1 MFRIFTQHTLMTA
14 QLLCQIDQQR
24 HWRTGKAWDAYS
36 FISSSEYTCITWFHK
51 EYLSS
56 TPVQLI
62 PGSLITY
69 KLCVH
74 THKLKS
80 GPYLSYT
87 IRTIHCDAQFSKQ
100 NHKKLNDHAPRIV
113 PCQDLMKIG
122 LDHLSHPVYYCGF
135 LSQPYILRYATLR
148 HGNRIILN
156 EIGYTV
162 QTRAMARLGS
172 WAAVQSPELDALFI
186 FFDHST

>member
-1 MFRIFTQHTLMTA
+1 MYYLVP
-14 QLLCQIDQQR
+14 QR
-24 HWRTGKAWDAYS
+24 VPV
-36 FISSSEYTCITWFHK
+36 ISPGPADSRESD
-51 EYLSS
+51 YLQ
-56 TPVQLI
+56 TV
-62 PGSLITY
+62 
-69 KLCVH
+69 C

-80 GPYLSYT
+80 RPYLSYT
-87 IRTIHCDAQFSKQ
+87 IKTIHCDAQFPKQ
-100 NHKKLNDHAPRIV
+100 NHKKLNNHAPGIV

-122 LDHLSHPVYYCGF
+122 LDHLSHHVYYCGF

-162 QTRAMARLGS
+162 QIRAMARLGS
-172 WAAVQSPELDALFI
+172 WTAVQSPELDALFI